1 MNRFKNPTSL
11 FLATLA
17 MLAWSSA
24 NTASAQ
30 IPAPTIITFP
40 WDWHIEVI
48 PEGGNTPIPIG
59 LWGTATVAFGEPS
72 DGTGNT
78 FPLGPGGGLGAPIPG
93 PVPPGNWTIP
103 IELVQMDLVS
113 MGPVTFPGGTTPVL
127 IRESPTRP
135 SQGRIENLQNNGDGT
150 VQLDSFFD
158 IFVEIDLP
166 ALGMALRNEQ
176 PMTAG
181 MSFGRPGGPFM
192 NGPPLPE
199 VDVLW
204 APTWIWQVYPPGTA
218 PAWVDPALH
227 PWDRWISI
235 HAHVTVPEPQSLALV
250 ALSGM
255 ALVSLWRSRKV

>member
-1 MNRFKNPTSL
+1 MNRFKIPITLISAA
-11 FLATLA
+11 LAL
-17 MLAWSSA
+17 LVWSSA
-24 NTASAQ
+24 KPVVAQ
-30 IPAPTIITFP
+30 PTIITFP

-48 PEGGNTPIPIG
+48 PEGGSTPIPIG

-72 DGTGNT
+72 DGLGGT

-113 MGPVTFPGGTTPVL
+113 MGPVVFPGGPPTPVL
-127 IRESPTRP
+127 IRESPTRA
-135 SQGRIENLQNNGDGT
+135 SQGRIENLQNNGNGT

-166 ALGMALRNEQ
+166 GVGMMLHNEQ

-181 MSFGRPGGPFM
+181 MSFGRPGPFM
-192 NGPPLPE
+192 PTGPLPE
-199 VDVLW
+199 TDILW
-204 APTWIWQVYPPGTA
+204 APTWIWQVYSPGTA
-218 PAWVDPALH
+218 PFWVDPALH
-227 PWDRWISI
+227 PWDRWISV
-235 HAHVTVPEPQSLALV
+235 HGHVTVPEPQSLALV
-250 ALSGM
+250 VLSGM